1 LVNGKQAASPLT
13 LGRFTIF
20 SVIQLS
26 KFIVA
31 VSGDGGFL
39 QNHKK
44 SEANLK
50 PKTIQI
56 TRQKK

>member
-1 LVNGKQAASPLT
+1 
-13 LGRFTIF
+13 
-20 SVIQLS
+20 VIQLS
-26 KFIVA
+26 KFVVA